1 MSGLI
6 GLREKMQKKDRIIK
20 TILLYNSILWERTN
34 VAERNTTNP
43 SSKGGDSKLIL
54 SETFTFLYFV
64 AWAKR
69 VGDPNE
75 DGRGGHFK
83 DYWKAIKS
91 LIVRFE
97 NGC

>member
-1 MSGLI
+1 MDG
-6 GLREKMQKKDRIIK
+6 REQPKVVQEVLADLKKDRIIK

-64 AWAKR
+64 SWA
-69 VGDPNE
+69 
-75 DGRGGHFK
+75 
-83 DYWKAIKS
+83 
-91 LIVRFE
+91 
-97 NGC
+97 